1 MVSESLVVAA
11 ECDFVVELVRCGVDY
26 VSVIVLVGGFFAYD
40 ILFRYVYTE
49 ANGFTFVPY
58 AVFLQIQA
66 SLCPS
71 SLLGLSCQ
79 NIRLSF

>member
-11 ECDFVVELVRCGVDY
+11 ECNFVVELVRCGVDY

-58 AVFLQIQA
+58 AVFCRYRPVCAPAA
-66 SLCPS
+66 S
-71 SLLGLSCQ
+71 
-79 NIRLSF
+79 